1 MKHILILIFLSTLI
15 SSCVTRYEYDTY
27 TITVRDSIY
36 RERVHNAPGA
46 GSENGTV
53 FPSSRTTRLQR
64 ESLSYDSTYTREYP
78 AFLRYGGVE
87 FGGLITGSSNPGF
100 GPGLLGVYALADSTR
115 IGNKILDSLRSL
127 PDSIQKILG
136 VPKKPS
142 SLFKGHLFRVM
153 PLEYQLHWFNEAP
166 DWTIG
171 WNGYES
177 IAQDDDPSNTLWSV
191 GANIYIRKRYWLRD
205 KPPYLFASPFFGIS
219 LLPSAYVNLG
229 GELTF
234 GSLGGFNIRA
244 YAGIAT
250 GFTWKFATSPAGSD
264 SKSVTTPYFGLGISA
279 LDFINK
285 VSETH
290 HEWKDYLHSAV
301 EVSVADLELL
311 GATGGYPNLF
321 DTSLAKLPFTGISLQ
336 LATAHFPL
344 DIFDGKFWA
353 GTSLFKFFA
362 LGYYQAMFSVL
373 PLRFGYRQ
381 YLIAEDLTLE
391 PYIEANYYPSSFI
404 NLAVKLRLNTFRDMT
419 VGITGGFVSGST
431 GAFYSRLLIPQGSKN
446 YSSFDSFYLGIS
458 IGLKDRLNTPEL
470 VHALEKLVQ
479 W

>member
-1 MKHILILIFLSTLI
+1 MKQILILIFFSVFL

-36 RERVHNAPGA
+36 RENVRNAPGS

-78 AFLRYGGVE
+78 AFLRYGGIE
-87 FGGLITGSSNPGF
+87 FGGLITSSTNLGLGSGIF
-100 GPGLLGVYALADSTR
+100 GIYT
-115 IGNKILDSLRSL
+115 ILDSNRIKNKITDSLQSL
-127 PDSIQKILG
+127 PDSIQSRLG
-136 VPKKPS
+136 IKRNS
-142 SLFKGHLFRVM
+142 TFFKGRLFRLLPV
-153 PLEYQLHWFNEAP
+153 EYQLHWFNESP

-171 WNGYES
+171 LNGYES
-177 IAQDDDPSNTLWSV
+177 IAQDDDASNTLWSV
-191 GANIYIRKRYWLRD
+191 GANIYIRKRYWFRD
-205 KPPYLFASPFFGIS
+205 RAPYLFASPFFGIS

-229 GELTF
+229 SELTF
-234 GSLGGFNIRA
+234 GSFGGFNIRA

-250 GFTWKFATSPAGSD
+250 GFTWKFATSPVGSD
-264 SKSVTTPYFGLGISA
+264 SKSITTPYFGLGISA

-311 GATGGYPNLF
+311 SATGGFPNLF

-336 LATAHFPL
+336 LGTAHFPL

-353 GTSLFKFFA
+353 GTSLIKFFA
-362 LGYYQAMFSVL
+362 LGYYQAMLSVL

-391 PYIEANYYPSSFI
+391 PYVEANYYPSSFL
-404 NLAVKLRLNTFRDMT
+404 NMAVRLRLNTFRDMT
-419 VGITGGFVSGST
+419 VGLSGGFVSGST
-431 GAFYSRLLIPQGSKN
+431 GAFYPRILIPQGSKTK
-446 YSSFDSFYLGIS
+446 SSFNSLYFGIS

-470 VHALEKLVQ
+470 VRALEKLVQ

>member
-1 MKHILILIFLSTLI
+1 MKQILILIFFSVFL
-15 SSCVTRYEYDTY
+15 SSCVTRFEYDTY
-27 TITVRDSIY
+27 TITVRDSIF

-46 GSENGTV
+46 GGENGTV

-64 ESLSYDSTYTREYP
+64 ESLSYDSTYDRSYP
-78 AFLRYGGVE
+78 AFLRYGGIE
-87 FGGLITGSSNPGF
+87 FGGLLTSSSNPGL
-100 GPGLLGVYALADSTR
+100 GAGILGVYTL
-115 IGNKILDSLRSL
+115 LDSDKLIGGITDSLNSL
-127 PDSIQKILG
+127 PDSIKTRLG
-136 VPKKPS
+136 IKKTS
-142 SLFKGHLFRVM
+142 TFFKGRLFRIM
-153 PLEYQLHWFNEAP
+153 PLEYQLHWFNEAT

-191 GANIYIRKRYWLRD
+191 GANIYVRKRYWFRE

-219 LLPSAYVNLG
+219 LLPSAYVNFG

-234 GSLGGFNIRA
+234 GSFGGFNIRA
-244 YAGIAT
+244 YVGLAS
-250 GFTWKFATSPAGSD
+250 GFTWKFATSPIGSD
-264 SKSVTTPYFGLGISA
+264 SKSITTPYFGLGISA

-321 DTSLAKLPFTGISLQ
+321 DTSLARLPFTGISLQ
-336 LATAHFPL
+336 IATAHFPL
-344 DIFDGKFWA
+344 DIWDGKFWA
-353 GTSLFKFFA
+353 GTSLIKFFA
-362 LGYYQAMFSVL
+362 LGYYQAMLSVL

-391 PYIEANYYPSSFI
+391 PYIEANYYPSSFL
-404 NLAVKLRLNTFRDMT
+404 NLAVRLRLNTFRDLT
-419 VGITGGFVSGST
+419 VGLTGGFVSGST
-431 GAFYSRLLIPQGSKN
+431 GAFYPRILIPQGSKTHA
-446 YSSFDSFYLGIS
+446 SFDSFYLGIS

-470 VHALEKLVQ
+470 VRALEKLVQ